1 MKKLR
6 LLGAAALVIVI
17 AAVALVAAIGAE
29 WGLSPTNLALIASS
43 IRLVQRNYIHPI
55 SQDQLITDALKGMFT
70 RLDPH
75 SDYMDEQEFKEA
87 KGTINGKFGG
97 LGIEMSDQRGT
108 PQVIS
113 PIDGEPAA
121 RAGLQPG
128 DRIVSINGQS
138 TRGMDSQKVVGLLRG
153 KPGTAVTL
161 TISRGEKPPFDVTI
175 TRSIIQ
181 VHTVKSKLE
190 PNSIG
195 YVRISQ
201 FSDQTPKDLAE
212 AIKQFKQQ
220 TDGRLKG
227 FVLDLRDDPGGLLNA
242 ALGVAGDF
250 LDGGKLVTIHGR
262 RSEDDVAYFAPAKAD
277 LLPNVPMVVLING
290 ASASASEIV
299 AGALQDRHR
308 ATVMGTQSFGKGSVQ
323 TIIPLDGR
331 GALRLTTAL
340 YYTPAGR
347 SIQGD
352 GISPDVVVEVPK
364 DQQVADAE
372 TLRESTLHGAF
383 KNPGPLGT
391 TSASNAEHPTTGA
404 AYSPPIQEQLIG
416 TPQDA
421 QLKAALSRLEGGT

>member
-1 MKKLR
+1 MRKLR
-6 LLGAAALVIVI
+6 LLGAAVLVIAI

-43 IRLVQRNYIHPI
+43 IRLIQRNYIHPVG
-55 SQDQLITDALKGMFT
+55 QDQLITDALKGMFT

-75 SDYMDEQEFKEA
+75 SDYMDEQEFREV

-161 TISRGEKPPFDVTI
+161 TITRGEKPPFDVTI

-181 VHTVKSKLE
+181 VHTVRSKLE
-190 PNSIG
+190 PNNIA

-212 AIKQFKQQ
+212 AIKQFKQ
-220 TDGRLKG
+220 
-227 FVLDLRDDPGGLLNA
+227 GG
-242 ALGVAGDF
+242 
-250 LDGGKLVTIHGR
+250 
-262 RSEDDVAYFAPAKAD
+262 
-277 LLPNVPMVVLING
+277 
-290 ASASASEIV
+290 
-299 AGALQDRHR
+299 
-308 ATVMGTQSFGKGSVQ
+308 
-323 TIIPLDGR
+323 
-331 GALRLTTAL
+331 
-340 YYTPAGR
+340 
-347 SIQGD
+347 
-352 GISPDVVVEVPK
+352 
-364 DQQVADAE
+364 
-372 TLRESTLHGAF
+372 
-383 KNPGPLGT
+383 
-391 TSASNAEHPTTGA
+391 
-404 AYSPPIQEQLIG
+404 
-416 TPQDA
+416 
-421 QLKAALSRLEGGT
+421 